1 MNPFIPQNSI
11 IYPEQ
16 SSRKRSVENALLCN
30 NDIKSQKLQK
40 ISNESSVIL
49 PSSTTSKKYFLYW
62 FNLMPINDIPYI
74 HAIDDNGII
83 VASGHIISNLWNHT
97 HYSLMCEIEPNII
110 PINCFIQ
117 YSANVR
123 YVK

>member
-1 MNPFIPQNSI
+1 MNPFQQNTL
-11 IYPEQ
+11 IYQ
-16 SSRKRSVENALLCN
+16 DSTSRKRSAEQSFLSSNEGN
-30 NDIKSQKLQK
+30 PQKLQK
-40 ISNESSVIL
+40 LCIKSDIIL
-49 PSSTTSKKYFLYW
+49 PSVKKYFLYW

-123 YVK
+123 YVRE